1 MRSLFTI
8 FYSCCF
14 IFLTLLTHGCSDDFN
29 SMGGKSPLSDADRA
43 TSNWEEKYTLH
54 FSYPYPGQDE
64 VPANTPIF
72 LRFSHALSSQH
83 LQQIEDE
90 PLLFNITKNQ
100 SEPTSITVLE
110 GGRGISILPKAGMI
124 PACKYRIDTQWFL
137 NDKGESID
145 TRALGEYEFTTAG
158 LHSGPKDLIGRDEFK
173 VMRATP
179 FDEFGKLGKVPLMDN
194 ATFRFSFNY
203 PLDTVSFKLGDTV
216 NIEARSKNG
225 VWETIGDV
233 QMLIQ
238 GRYLTL
244 DPAGTLATHTEHRI
258 TFRNV
263 KSIYGN
269 VISEWS
275 RSELFFENSSP
286 REVAVAKVG
295 NLDASTRDDSPFTNN
310 LINSIVIDTH
320 VIGKNNLAV
329 LSGDLPIELGF
340 VPNII
345 TESNQV
351 VPLSAKAGNVM
362 RADQLPV
369 SILGLIDSG
378 IKTGKITL
386 TLLSDASGYL
396 FPNPYSTS
404 PDAPKLVVLTMDAA
418 MTAEGDVANGALS
431 QTLLSVDLVGSGM
444 VESGV
449 LKLDAVGFAQ
459 PNVLGLE
466 TGRGLLSL
474 HAETYPDQ
482 RNVQAPAMDSEL
494 PFVQTFTHGEAQW
507 GSIRPGDTMIVNFS
521 KPISPKSI
529 LIPGA
534 VSLRSESEN
543 LTELGKAPM
552 RVDGASLVID
562 GSNIEHNSSYWLE
575 LSTDI
580 TDLQG
585 NPLDHHYSLDA
596 VPNPMHL
603 PEGNPENLRSPII
616 TNIYPGMSCALVDQN
631 VEANMEQSEW
641 NNGRCVGGKAND
653 PLYEIPDIAVVERIR
668 IVFSRSIDQGTFNE
682 KTFFVERRLKSGGA
696 WEKVSGTLKTWP
708 QRLEFYP
715 DSPWEEAYVY
725 RHTIKSNGN
734 NRSSVAL
741 CGVDSV
747 CTADNA
753 PLQTQLIAPNSGSAS
768 KPRGGGNDIINYFVL
783 KNEDRIYVTLR
794 LLPTVDVNANLK
806 LDRNGTEPDS
816 PPIEN
821 AAKWV
826 DGELVVPTNHLTL
839 ELTDTSGVISSANIG
854 CKLGSDCP
862 ENRFAYI
869 AQGGLN
875 AVVPEYDPEVYVERT
890 LIDGDPH
897 THEDTVGAIKGFI
910 PPTVLTTTGAFL
922 QARALNLITIGLDT
936 GPLVLRTQQVVNGK
950 LDSIRGYITST
961 ADGPWFSAQADF
973 ILDAPELRPALGPI
987 VITHDLRSK
996 LIAGVKLEGP
1006 LRFASDGRLD
1016 LKLVNPEPI
1025 NIVANLSL
1033 FGIGLASAQL
1043 TVPPLGAK
1051 INFVFLPTKDF

>member
-1 MRSLFTI
+1 MKSFFSVSYSLW
-8 FYSCCF
+8 F
-14 IFLTLLTHGCSDDFN
+14 IFLTFLTSGCSDDI
-29 SMGGKSPLSDADRA
+29 SGKSPLNNADRA
-43 TSNWEEKYTLH
+43 TSSWEDKFALH
-54 FSYPYPGQDE
+54 FAYPYPGQDE

-72 LRFSHALSSQH
+72 LRFSQALSAQH
-83 LQQIEDE
+83 IQQIEDE

-100 SEPTSITVLE
+100 SETTSITVLE
-110 GGRGISILPKAGMI
+110 GGRGISILPKTGMI
-124 PACKYRIDTQWFL
+124 SACKYRINTQLFMSE
-137 NDKGESID
+137 KGETID
-145 TRALGEYEFTTAG
+145 LSSLGGYEFTTAG
-158 LHSGPKDLIGRDEFK
+158 LHTGPKDLIGRDEFK
-173 VMRATP
+173 VLRATP

-194 ATFRFSFNY
+194 ATFRFAFNY
-203 PLDTVSFKLGDTV
+203 PLDPESLKIGDT
-216 NIEARSKNG
+216 ISMEARNNSG
-225 VWETIGDV
+225 EWEEISDV
-233 QMLIQ
+233 QMLVQ

-244 DPAGTLATHTEHRI
+244 DPAGTLATQTEHRI
-258 TFRNV
+258 IFKNI
-263 KSIYGN
+263 KSRDGD
-269 VISEWS
+269 VITEWS
-275 RSELFFENSSP
+275 KSGLYFENSSP
-286 REVAVAKVG
+286 RAVAVAKVG
-295 NLDASTRDDSPFTNN
+295 NLDASARNDSPFTNN

-345 TESNQV
+345 TETNQV
-351 VPLSAKAGNVM
+351 VPLSAKAGTVLH
-362 RADQLPV
+362 ADQLPV
-369 SILGLIDSG
+369 SILGVIDSG

-404 PDAPKLVVLTMDAA
+404 PDAPKQVVLTMDAA
-418 MTAEGDVANGALS
+418 MTAEGDIANGALS
-431 QTLLSVDLVGSGM
+431 QTLLSVDVVGSGM

-466 TGRGLLSL
+466 TGLGLLSL

-482 RNVQAPAMDSEL
+482 RQVHAPEMDSEL

-529 LIPGA
+529 LLPGA

-562 GSNIEHNSSYWLE
+562 GSNIEHNSSYSLE

-585 NPLDHHYSLDA
+585 NPLNHHYSLNAIPD
-596 VPNPMHL
+596 PMYL
-603 PEGNPENLRSPII
+603 PDGNPENLRSPII
-616 TNIYPGMSCALVDQN
+616 TNIYPGMSCALLDQN
-631 VEANMEQSEW
+631 VEANIEHSEW
-641 NNGRCVGGKAND
+641 TNGRCLGGKASD
-653 PLYEIPDIAVVERIR
+653 PLYAIPDVAVIERIR
-668 IVFSRSIDQGTFNE
+668 IVFSRSIDQGTING
-682 KTFFVERRLKSGGA
+682 KTFFVERRLKSGGE
-696 WEKVSGTLKTWP
+696 WEKVAGTLRTWP

-715 DSPWEEAYVY
+715 DSPWEDEYVY

-734 NRSSVAL
+734 SMSSLAL

-747 CTADNA
+747 CTTDKA

-768 KPRGGGNDIINYFVL
+768 KPRGGGNDITNYFVL

-839 ELTDTSGVISSANIG
+839 ELTDISGVITSANVG
-854 CKLGSDCP
+854 CPLGNDCP

-890 LIDGDPH
+890 LIDGDPN

-910 PPTVLTTTGAFL
+910 PPTVLTTTGAYL

-950 LDSIRGYITST
+950 LDSITGYITST
-961 ADGPWFSAQADF
+961 PDGPWFSAHADF

-1033 FGIGLASAQL
+1033 FGIGLGSAHL